1 MKASLK
7 GFDFEVHLNEQ
18 RKEMCYLLEK
28 TLLKE
33 FAVGEGDRL
42 RCLGSQ
48 VCLREKVEEVS

>member
-1 MKASLK
+1 
-7 GFDFEVHLNEQ
+7 
-18 RKEMCYLLEK
+18 MCYLLEK

-33 FAVGEGDRL
+33 LAVGEGDRL